1 MALCKDEPYF
11 AEIIPSLCQRTAQG
25 GSMKYNYLSSDLM
38 GGCAVIFHYHNFS
51 RHINRFFFP
60 LMQLQSYI
68 QDSLCLNENSG
79 RINMSLL

>member
-51 RHINRFFFP
+51 RHINRFFPPNAITVLHTRQF
-60 LMQLQSYI
+60 
-68 QDSLCLNENSG
+68 
-79 RINMSLL
+79 MSK